1 MVIAN
6 SSITTTPDYVISD
19 ISLADFG
26 RKELNIAETE
36 MPGLISLREKYSASK
51 PLKGA
56 KIAGSLHMTIQTAVL
71 IETLVELGAEVK
83 WASCNIFSTQDHAA
97 AAIAKRGIP
106 VFAKKGETLDE
117 YWQYTHYILDWGN
130 DSPNMILDDGGDA
143 TGLLILG
150 SRAEKDLSVLNN
162 PGNEEEIALFNS
174 IKNKLKD
181 SCKEITKNMNERG
194 GVIKNMKLL
203 DKTKSIK
210 NYFQIAVEFDTID
223 SMGANFI
230 NSCLEQIALSFE
242 TEFNRSTIFN
252 EGEKLKIIMS
262 ILSNYTPE
270 CVVKVELKSKISNLK
285 SKDISDPEN
294 FAKKFV
300 EAVEIA
306 EKDISRAVTHN
317 KGIMNGIDAVVIAT
331 GNDFRAVEAAIHAY
345 ASKDG
350 TYKSLTHA
358 KIENDELIYWIE
370 IPISIGT
377 VGGIINLHPM
387 VKWCLNLLQQPNSK
401 QLMSIIGAAGLAQN
415 FSAIKSLITSGI
427 QVGHMKMHLINIL
440 NSLGAIDYEKTKI
453 IEYFKSNKVTFN
465 SVKTALEKL
474 RKNEL

>member
-1 MVIAN
+1 M
-6 SSITTTPDYVISD
+6 
-19 ISLADFG
+19 
-26 RKELNIAETE
+26 KEGFSKL
-36 MPGLISLREKYSASK
+36 SKQEKIDWVLKTFFKSGSK
-51 PLKGA
+51 ESEILK
-56 KIAGSLHMTIQTAVL
+56 KYWNDDKSIQTIHDEFAENTITNFYLPLGVAPNFIIDKINYTIPMA
-71 IETLVELGAEVK
+71 IEESSVV
-83 WASCNIFSTQDHAA
+83 AA
-97 AAIAKRGIP
+97 ACKSAKFWSKRGGFKSTI
-106 VFAKKGETLDE
+106 VSTTKTGQIHFKFNGSSKK
-117 YWQYTHYILDWGN
+117 IN
-130 DSPNMILDDGGDA
+130 DF
-143 TGLLILG
+143 
-150 SRAEKDLSVLNN
+150 
-162 PGNEEEIALFNS
+162 FNS
-174 IKNKLKD
+174 IKNKIED
-181 SCKEITKNMNERG
+181 SCKEITKNMNKRG
-194 GVIKNMKLL
+194 GGIINMNLL

-210 NYFQIAVEFDTID
+210 NYFQIAVEFDTVD

-230 NSCLEQIALSFE
+230 NSCLEQIALTFE
-242 TEFNRSTIFN
+242 TEFNESNIFN
-252 EGEKLKIIMS
+252 ESEKLKIIMS

-306 EKDISRAVTHN
+306 ENDISRAVTHN

-350 TYKSLTHA
+350 SYKSLTHA
-358 KIENDELIYWIE
+358 KIENDEFVYWIE

-387 VKWCLNLLQQPNSK
+387 VKWCLNLLQKPNSK

-415 FSAIKSLITSGI
+415 FAAIKSLITSGI

-440 NSLGAIDYEKTKI
+440 NSLGSNENEKTI
-453 IEYFKSNKVTFN
+453 MIEYFKLNKVNFS

>member
-1 MVIAN
+1 M
-6 SSITTTPDYVISD
+6 
-19 ISLADFG
+19 
-26 RKELNIAETE
+26 KEGFSKL
-36 MPGLISLREKYSASK
+36 SKQEKIDWVLKTFFKSGSK
-51 PLKGA
+51 ESEILK
-56 KIAGSLHMTIQTAVL
+56 KYWNDDKSIQTIHDEFAENTITNFYLPLGVAPNFIIDKINYTIPMA
-71 IETLVELGAEVK
+71 IEESSVV
-83 WASCNIFSTQDHAA
+83 AA
-97 AAIAKRGIP
+97 ACKSAKFWSKRGGFKSTI
-106 VFAKKGETLDE
+106 VSTTKTGQIHFKFNGSSKK
-117 YWQYTHYILDWGN
+117 IN
-130 DSPNMILDDGGDA
+130 DF
-143 TGLLILG
+143 
-150 SRAEKDLSVLNN
+150 
-162 PGNEEEIALFNS
+162 FNS
-174 IKNKLKD
+174 IKNKIED
-181 SCKEITKNMNERG
+181 SCKEITKNMNKRG
-194 GVIKNMKLL
+194 GGIINMNLL

-210 NYFQIAVEFDTID
+210 NYFQIAVEFDTVD

-230 NSCLEQIALSFE
+230 NSCLEQIALTFE
-242 TEFNRSTIFN
+242 TEFNESNIFN
-252 EGEKLKIIMS
+252 ESEKLNIIMS

-306 EKDISRAVTHN
+306 ENDISRAVTHN

-350 TYKSLTHA
+350 SYKSLTHA
-358 KIENDELIYWIE
+358 KIENDEFVYWIE

-387 VKWCLNLLQQPNSK
+387 VKWCLNLLQKPNSK

-415 FSAIKSLITSGI
+415 FAAIKSLITSGI

-440 NSLGAIDYEKTKI
+440 NSLGSNENEKTI
-453 IEYFKSNKVTFN
+453 MIEYFKLNKVTFS

>member
-1 MVIAN
+1 M
-6 SSITTTPDYVISD
+6 
-19 ISLADFG
+19 
-26 RKELNIAETE
+26 KEGFSKL
-36 MPGLISLREKYSASK
+36 SKQEKIDWVLKTFFKSGSK
-51 PLKGA
+51 ESEILK
-56 KIAGSLHMTIQTAVL
+56 KYWNDNKSIQTIHDEFAENTITNFYLPLGVAPNFIIDKINYTIPMA
-71 IETLVELGAEVK
+71 IEESSVV
-83 WASCNIFSTQDHAA
+83 AA
-97 AAIAKRGIP
+97 ACKSAKFWSKRGGFKSTI
-106 VFAKKGETLDE
+106 VSTTKTGQIHFKFNGSSKK
-117 YWQYTHYILDWGN
+117 IN
-130 DSPNMILDDGGDA
+130 DF
-143 TGLLILG
+143 
-150 SRAEKDLSVLNN
+150 
-162 PGNEEEIALFNS
+162 FNS
-174 IKNKLKD
+174 IKNKIED
-181 SCKEITKNMNERG
+181 SCKEITKNMNKRG
-194 GVIKNMKLL
+194 GGIINMNLL

-210 NYFQIAVEFDTID
+210 NYFQIAVEFDTVD

-230 NSCLEQIALSFE
+230 NSCLEQIALTFE
-242 TEFNRSTIFN
+242 TEFNESNIFN
-252 EGEKLKIIMS
+252 ESEKLKIIMS

-306 EKDISRAVTHN
+306 ENDISRAVTHN

-350 TYKSLTHA
+350 SYKSLTHA
-358 KIENDELIYWIE
+358 KIENDEFVYWIE

-387 VKWCLNLLQQPNSK
+387 VKWCLNLLQKPNSK

-415 FSAIKSLITSGI
+415 FAAIKSLITSGI

-440 NSLGAIDYEKTKI
+440 NSLGSNENEKTI
-453 IEYFKSNKVTFN
+453 MIEYFKLNKVTFS

>member
-1 MVIAN
+1 MKEGFSKLSKQEKIDWVLKTFFKSGLKDSEILKKYWNDDN
-6 SSITTTPDYVISD
+6 S
-19 ISLADFG
+19 
-26 RKELNIAETE
+26 
-36 MPGLISLREKYSASK
+36 
-51 PLKGA
+51 
-56 KIAGSLHMTIQTAVL
+56 IQTIHDEFAENTITNFYLPLGVAPNFIIDKINYTIPMA
-71 IETLVELGAEVK
+71 IEESSVV
-83 WASCNIFSTQDHAA
+83 AA
-97 AAIAKRGIP
+97 ACKSAKFWSKRGGFKSTI
-106 VFAKKGETLDE
+106 VNTTKTGQVHFKFNGSSKK
-117 YWQYTHYILDWGN
+117 IN
-130 DSPNMILDDGGDA
+130 D
-143 TGLLILG
+143 
-150 SRAEKDLSVLNN
+150 
-162 PGNEEEIALFNS
+162 LFNS

-194 GVIKNMKLL
+194 GGIKNMKLL

-210 NYFQIAVEFDTID
+210 NYFQIAVEFDTVD

-440 NSLGAIDYEKTKI
+440 NSLGAIDNEKTKI

>member
-1 MVIAN
+1 MKEGFSKLTKEEKIDWVIKTFFKSDTKSFDILKKYWNDDN
-6 SSITTTPDYVISD
+6 S
-19 ISLADFG
+19 
-26 RKELNIAETE
+26 
-36 MPGLISLREKYSASK
+36 
-51 PLKGA
+51 
-56 KIAGSLHMTIQTAVL
+56 IQTIHDEFAENTITNFYLPLGVAPNFIIDKINYTIPMA
-71 IETLVELGAEVK
+71 IEESSVV
-83 WASCNIFSTQDHAA
+83 AA
-97 AAIAKRGIP
+97 ACKSAKFWSKRGGFKSTIISTTKTGQIH
-106 VFAKKGETLDE
+106 FKFNGSSKK
-117 YWQYTHYILDWGN
+117 IN
-130 DSPNMILDDGGDA
+130 D
-143 TGLLILG
+143 
-150 SRAEKDLSVLNN
+150 
-162 PGNEEEIALFNS
+162 LFNS

-194 GVIKNMKLL
+194 GGIINIKLL
-203 DKTKSIK
+203 DKTNSIK
-210 NYFQIAVEFDTID
+210 NYFQIAVEFDTVD

-242 TEFNRSTIFN
+242 TEFNESNIFN
-252 EGEKLKIIMS
+252 ESEKLKIIMS

-270 CVVKVELKSKISNLK
+270 CVVKVELKTKISNLK

-306 EKDISRAVTHN
+306 ENDISRAVTHN

-350 TYKSLTHA
+350 SYMSLTHA
-358 KIENDELIYWIE
+358 KIENDEFIYWIE

-387 VKWCLNLLQQPNSK
+387 VNWCLNLLQKPNSK

-415 FSAIKSLITSGI
+415 FAAIKSLITSGI

-440 NSLGAIDYEKTKI
+440 NSLGSNENEKTKM
-453 IEYFKSNKVTFN
+453 IEYFKSNKVTFS

-474 RKNEL
+474 RRNEL

>member
-1 MVIAN
+1 MKEGFSKLTKEEKIDWVIKTFFKSDTKSFDILKKYWNDDN
-6 SSITTTPDYVISD
+6 S
-19 ISLADFG
+19 
-26 RKELNIAETE
+26 
-36 MPGLISLREKYSASK
+36 
-51 PLKGA
+51 
-56 KIAGSLHMTIQTAVL
+56 IQTIHDEFAENTITNFYLPLGVAPNFIIDKINYTIPMA
-71 IETLVELGAEVK
+71 IEESSVV
-83 WASCNIFSTQDHAA
+83 AA
-97 AAIAKRGIP
+97 ACKSAKFWSKRGGFKSTIISTTKTGQIH
-106 VFAKKGETLDE
+106 FKFNGSSKK
-117 YWQYTHYILDWGN
+117 IN
-130 DSPNMILDDGGDA
+130 D
-143 TGLLILG
+143 
-150 SRAEKDLSVLNN
+150 
-162 PGNEEEIALFNS
+162 LFNS

-194 GVIKNMKLL
+194 GGIINIKLL

-210 NYFQIAVEFDTID
+210 NYFQIAVEFDTVD

-242 TEFNRSTIFN
+242 TEFNESNIFN
-252 EGEKLKIIMS
+252 ESEKLKIIMS

-270 CVVKVELKSKISNLK
+270 CVVKVELKTKISNLK
-285 SKDISDPEN
+285 SKDISDPEK

-306 EKDISRAVTHN
+306 ENDISRAVTHN

-350 TYKSLTHA
+350 SYMSLTHA
-358 KIENDELIYWIE
+358 KIENDEFIYWIE

-387 VKWCLNLLQQPNSK
+387 VNWCLNLLQKPNSK

-415 FSAIKSLITSGI
+415 FAAIKSLITSGI

-440 NSLGAIDYEKTKI
+440 NSLGSNENEKTI
-453 IEYFKSNKVTFN
+453 MIEYFKSNKVTFS

-474 RKNEL
+474 RRNEL

>member
-1 MVIAN
+1 MKEGFSKLTKEEKIDWVIKTFFKSDTKSFDILKKYWNDDN
-6 SSITTTPDYVISD
+6 S
-19 ISLADFG
+19 
-26 RKELNIAETE
+26 
-36 MPGLISLREKYSASK
+36 
-51 PLKGA
+51 
-56 KIAGSLHMTIQTAVL
+56 IQTIHDEFAENTITNFYLPLGVAPNFIIDKINYTIPMA
-71 IETLVELGAEVK
+71 IEESSVV
-83 WASCNIFSTQDHAA
+83 AA
-97 AAIAKRGIP
+97 ACKSAKFWSKRGGFKSTIINTTKTGQIH
-106 VFAKKGETLDE
+106 FKFNGSSKK
-117 YWQYTHYILDWGN
+117 IN
-130 DSPNMILDDGGDA
+130 D
-143 TGLLILG
+143 
-150 SRAEKDLSVLNN
+150 
-162 PGNEEEIALFNS
+162 LFNS

-194 GVIKNMKLL
+194 GGIINIKLL

-210 NYFQIAVEFDTID
+210 NYFQIAVEFDTVD

-242 TEFNRSTIFN
+242 TEFNESNIFN
-252 EGEKLKIIMS
+252 ESEKLKIIMS

-270 CVVKVELKSKISNLK
+270 CVVKVELKTKISNLK

-306 EKDISRAVTHN
+306 ENDISRAVTHN

-350 TYKSLTHA
+350 SYMSLTHA
-358 KIENDELIYWIE
+358 KIENDEFIYWIE

-387 VKWCLNLLQQPNSK
+387 VNWCLNLLQKPNSK

-415 FSAIKSLITSGI
+415 FAAIKSLITSGI

-440 NSLGAIDYEKTKI
+440 NSLGSNENEKTKM
-453 IEYFKSNKVTFN
+453 IEYFKSNKVTFS

-474 RKNEL
+474 RRNEL

>member
-1 MVIAN
+1 MKEGFSKLSKQEKIDWVLKTFFKSGLKDSEILKKYWNDDN
-6 SSITTTPDYVISD
+6 S
-19 ISLADFG
+19 
-26 RKELNIAETE
+26 
-36 MPGLISLREKYSASK
+36 
-51 PLKGA
+51 
-56 KIAGSLHMTIQTAVL
+56 IQTIHDEFAENTITNFYLPLGVAPNFIIDEINYTIPMA
-71 IETLVELGAEVK
+71 IEESSVV
-83 WASCNIFSTQDHAA
+83 AA
-97 AAIAKRGIP
+97 ACKSAKFWSKRGGFKSTIINTTKTGQ
-106 VFAKKGETLDE
+106 VHFKFNGSSKK
-117 YWQYTHYILDWGN
+117 IN
-130 DSPNMILDDGGDA
+130 D
-143 TGLLILG
+143 
-150 SRAEKDLSVLNN
+150 
-162 PGNEEEIALFNS
+162 LFNS

-194 GVIKNMKLL
+194 GGIKNMKLL

-210 NYFQIAVEFDTID
+210 NYFQIAVEFDTVD

-252 EGEKLKIIMS
+252 DGEKLKIIMS

-440 NSLGAIDYEKTKI
+440 NSLGANDYEKTKI

>member
-1 MVIAN
+1 MKDGFSKLSKEEKIKWVNETFFN
-6 SSITTTPDYVISD
+6 SDSE
-19 ISLADFG
+19 SL
-26 RKELNIAETE
+26 ELIKKYWNEDKSFQKLHDEFAENTLTNFYLPLGVAPNFIIDNKNYTIPIVTE
-36 MPGLISLREKYSASK
+36 ESSVVAAASK
-51 PLKGA
+51 AA
-56 KIAGSLHMTIQTAVL
+56 KYWSTRGGFKSTIINTTKTGQVHFKFNGS
-71 IETLVELGAEVK
+71 
-83 WASCNIFSTQDHAA
+83 S
-97 AAIAKRGIP
+97 
-106 VFAKKGETLDE
+106 KK
-117 YWQYTHYILDWGN
+117 IN
-130 DSPNMILDDGGDA
+130 D
-143 TGLLILG
+143 
-150 SRAEKDLSVLNN
+150 
-162 PGNEEEIALFNS
+162 LFNS
-174 IKNKLKD
+174 IKIKLKD
-181 SCKEITKNMNERG
+181 SCKEITKNMNKRG
-194 GVIKNMKLL
+194 GGIINMKLL

-210 NYFQIAVEFDTID
+210 NYYQIAVEFDTVD

-242 TEFNRSTIFN
+242 TEFNESNIFN

-262 ILSNYTPE
+262 ILSNYTPK
-270 CVVKVELKSKISNLK
+270 CVVKVELKTKISNLK

-331 GNDFRAVEAAIHAY
+331 GNDFRAIEAAIHAY

-350 TYKSLTHA
+350 SYRSLTRA
-358 KIENDELIYWIE
+358 KIENDEFIYRIE
-370 IPISIGT
+370 IPISVGT

-415 FSAIKSLITSGI
+415 FSAIKSLITTGI

-440 NSLGAIDYEKTKI
+440 NSLGADEYEKTKI
-453 IEYFKSNKVTFN
+453 IEYFKINKVTFN
-465 SVKTALEKL
+465 SVKRALKKL

>member
-1 MVIAN
+1 MKEGFSKLSKQEKIDWVLKTFFKSGLKDSEILKKYWNDDN
-6 SSITTTPDYVISD
+6 S
-19 ISLADFG
+19 
-26 RKELNIAETE
+26 
-36 MPGLISLREKYSASK
+36 
-51 PLKGA
+51 
-56 KIAGSLHMTIQTAVL
+56 IQTIHDEFAENTITNFYLPLGVAPNFIIDEINYTIPMA
-71 IETLVELGAEVK
+71 IEESSVV
-83 WASCNIFSTQDHAA
+83 AA
-97 AAIAKRGIP
+97 ACKSAKFWSKRGGFKSTIINTTKTGQ
-106 VFAKKGETLDE
+106 VHFKFNGSSKK
-117 YWQYTHYILDWGN
+117 IN
-130 DSPNMILDDGGDA
+130 D
-143 TGLLILG
+143 
-150 SRAEKDLSVLNN
+150 
-162 PGNEEEIALFNS
+162 LFNS

-194 GVIKNMKLL
+194 GGIKNIKLL

-210 NYFQIAVEFDTID
+210 NYFQIAVEFDTVD

-252 EGEKLKIIMS
+252 DGEELKIIMS

-331 GNDFRAVEAAIHAY
+331 GNDFRAVEGAIHAY

>member
-1 MVIAN
+1 M
-6 SSITTTPDYVISD
+6 
-19 ISLADFG
+19 
-26 RKELNIAETE
+26 KEGFSKL
-36 MPGLISLREKYSASK
+36 SKQEKIDWVLKTFFKSGSK
-51 PLKGA
+51 ESEILK
-56 KIAGSLHMTIQTAVL
+56 KYWNDDKSIQTIHDEFAENTITNFYLPLGVAPNFIIDKINYTIPMA
-71 IETLVELGAEVK
+71 IEESSVV
-83 WASCNIFSTQDHAA
+83 AA
-97 AAIAKRGIP
+97 ACKSAKFWSKRGGFKSTI
-106 VFAKKGETLDE
+106 VSTTKTGQIHFKFNGSSKK
-117 YWQYTHYILDWGN
+117 IN
-130 DSPNMILDDGGDA
+130 DF
-143 TGLLILG
+143 
-150 SRAEKDLSVLNN
+150 
-162 PGNEEEIALFNS
+162 FNS

-181 SCKEITKNMNERG
+181 SCKEITKNMNKRG
-194 GVIKNMKLL
+194 GGIINMNLL
-203 DKTKSIK
+203 DKTNSIK
-210 NYFQIAVEFDTID
+210 NYFQIAVEFDTVD

-230 NSCLEQIALSFE
+230 NSCLEQIALTFE
-242 TEFNRSTIFN
+242 TEFNESNIFN
-252 EGEKLKIIMS
+252 ESEKLKIIMS

-306 EKDISRAVTHN
+306 ENDISRAVTHN

-350 TYKSLTHA
+350 SYMSLTHA
-358 KIENDELIYWIE
+358 KIENDEFVYWIE

-387 VKWCLNLLQQPNSK
+387 VKWCLNLLQKPNSK
-401 QLMSIIGAAGLAQN
+401 QLMSIIGTAGLAQN
-415 FSAIKSLITSGI
+415 FAAIKSLITSGI

-440 NSLGAIDYEKTKI
+440 NSLGSNENEKTI
-453 IEYFKSNKVTFN
+453 MIEYFKLNKVTFS